1 MILINVA
8 FAETDQEY
16 DFKVD
21 EQIPIEQV
29 VEEMVTMIAEKE
41 HYKVSKEPGLFL
53 LCNPKTANI
62 FSPMTTLSMNGVT
75 SGMTLMLV

>member
-21 EQIPIEQV
+21 EQAPIEQV

-41 HYKVSKEPGLFL
+41 HYKVSKEQGLFL
-53 LCNPKTANI
+53 LCNPKTASI
-62 FSPMTTLSMNGVT
+62 FSPMTTLTMNGVT
-75 SGMTLMLV
+75 SGMTLMLL